1 MTRRRNGYGD
11 KKLEQSFSVCQVE
24 DYSLVNLDAEY
35 CFIGKT
41 DEETSLVCAAG
52 NSGINCLYFYPKE
65 YIEKAERR
73 GLADKD
79 AVMKK
84 GKRFMLPFCVVMF
97 AVLIV
102 IISVW
107 NGGHGLQNGVY
118 PVLRL
123 PHCYELV

>member
-1 MTRRRNGYGD
+1 MLFCLQIALYC
-11 KKLEQSFSVCQVE
+11 LLFFL
-24 DYSLVNLDAEY
+24 LV
-35 CFIGKT
+35 K
-41 DEETSLVCAAG
+41 CAVKNDG
-52 NSGINCLYFYPKE
+52 RNCLYFYPKE

>member
-1 MTRRRNGYGD
+1 MEI

-24 DYSLVNLDAEY
+24 DYSLVNLDAGY

-41 DEETSLVCAAG
+41 DEEKSLVCAAG

-65 YIEKAERR
+65 YIEEAERR

-84 GKRFMLPFCVVMF
+84 GKRFNADLLRRDVRRSDSDN
-97 AVLIV
+97 LRLER
-102 IISVW
+102 
-107 NGGHGLQNGVY
+107 GHGLQNGVY
-118 PVLRL
+118 PVLRV
-123 PHCYELV
+123 PRGHELV